1 MSTSITLV
9 KNERG
14 IFIEG
19 EVDDS
24 LIPKLFLPSL
34 LLLLFA
40 VGSAQAQSNQSVY
53 TNLEAKFCRTIKSDS
68 SETGDYQGRCPGV
81 AGYALLVSEGDLRQ
95 NITVIT
101 PQRKQ
106 HSLDLWSVVS
116 SAFSSLG
123 PKAEWRMGKVKT
135 KSIPVALIVR
145 YNASENPDNPNKTT
159 SYLVV
164 TKITPTEICVTDRI
178 SPGPTAN
185 EDARRLA
192 DESATKPCLK
202 AAQ

>member
-1 MSTSITLV
+1 MLFFGTS
-9 KNERG
+9 
-14 IFIEG
+14 
-19 EVDDS
+19 
-24 LIPKLFLPSL
+24 
-34 LLLLFA
+34 
-40 VGSAQAQSNQSVY
+40 SAQAQPLQSIY

-68 SETGDYQGRCPGV
+68 SEAGDYQGRCPGV

-116 SAFSSLG
+116 GAFSSLG
-123 PKAEWRMGKVKT
+123 PKAEWRMKT
-135 KSIPVALIVR
+135 KSLPVALIVR

-164 TKITPTEICVTDRI
+164 AKITPTEICVTDRI

-185 EDARRLA
+185 DDARRLA

-202 AAQ
+202 AQ